1 MTQKKYTQEERIKK
15 LEQVVTQLYLYHQNT
30 IKELQMLKVKMQDEK
45 KTQKEA
51 LVEIMQNDQEL
62 GLYN

>member
-1 MTQKKYTQEERIKK
+1 MKQKKYTQEERIKK
-15 LEQVVTQLYLYHQNT
+15 LEQVVTQLYLYHQTT
-30 IKELQMLKVKMQDEK
+30 IKELQLLKAELKDEK

-51 LVEIMQNDQEL
+51 LVEIMQNDEEL

>member
-1 MTQKKYTQEERIKK
+1 MKQKKYTQEERIKK

-51 LVEIMQNDQEL
+51 LVEIMQNDEEL